1 MHENNYNMMHQINY
15 AKSFSRNVITNIIS
29 LAVSTLVGLLLVPF
43 FLNSLGPSAYA
54 LIPLATS
61 LAGYVTFIIDI
72 LNASVSRY
80 LTIELQ
86 TGDTKRANETYST
99 SYAILLITVLICMPI
114 ALAVSFASPWIFE
127 TGSISDTEVVLFFM
141 LILGSILIST
151 LKSNFMVVLFAY
163 NRLDLRNI
171 VTITQTLVQVGLIV
185 SLFWTQEPSLYLVG
199 FAYLTA
205 SVVSLILAYFLAKR
219 QNASL
224 HFSLLSFD
232 KSRLKELGSLSF
244 LYCFD
249 RFGCILQS
257 QIALIVV
264 NIYFGTVMQAEYSL
278 VLTWGSFLISLGG
291 IVTATAS
298 PKVYSLAGLH
308 DDKAIIDF
316 VSIFTKFIGLLIAL
330 PIALLCIF
338 APQLMTLWVGAEYVS
353 LTPLVWILIPAYYFS
368 ITLSGQVPIAISHL
382 RMQFPAVI
390 NIVFGLLYLGM
401 ALVIPKI
408 FNTGYYGVAVS
419 WVIMIILHHG
429 LVSPVFY
436 SIVAKGKPFAFVKKS
451 AVGLLAMF
459 ILMAAGVF
467 YTSLVP
473 VDTFFM
479 LILSGGIISV
489 IYLFLIAKVV
499 LSKTEKDMAKSC
511 LPGFVQNLKIVKW
524 M

>member
-1 MHENNYNMMHQINY
+1 MSDNTFQINY

-29 LAVSTLVGLLLVPF
+29 LAISTLVGLLLVPF
-43 FLNSLGPSAYA
+43 FLDSLGPSAYA

-86 TGDTKRANETYST
+86 TGNIQKANETYST
-99 SYAILLITVLICMPI
+99 SYAILLITVLICIPI
-114 ALAVSFASPWIFE
+114 ALAVSFAAPWIFE
-127 TGSISDTEVVLFFM
+127 TGSITDTEVMLFFIM
-141 LILGSILIST
+141 ILGSILVST

-185 SLFWTQEPSLYLVG
+185 ILIWILKPSLYCVG
-199 FAYLTA
+199 FAYITA
-205 SVVSLILAYFLAKR
+205 AAVSLLIAHILAKR
-219 QNASL
+219 QNTSL
-224 HFSLLSFD
+224 HFSLSSFN

-264 NIYFGTVMQAEYSL
+264 NVYFGAVMQAEYSL
-278 VLTWGSFLISLGG
+278 VLSWGGVLISLGG
-291 IVTATAS
+291 VISATAS

-338 APQLMTLWVGAEYVS
+338 APQLMTIWVGAEYAS

-401 ALVIPKI
+401 ALVIPKV
-408 FNTGYYGVAVS
+408 FDTGYYGVALA

-429 LVSPVFY
+429 LISPVFY

-451 AVGLLAMF
+451 AVGLLAML
-459 ILMAAGVF
+459 ILMAVGVL
-467 YTSLVP
+467 YTSLVS
-473 VDTFFM
+473 VDSFFM
-479 LILSGGIISV
+479 LILSGGVISA
-489 IYLFLIAKVV
+489 IYLFLVVKVI
-499 LSKTEKDMAKSC
+499 LSKEEKDLAKSC
-511 LPGFVQNLKIVKW
+511 LPGFVQNMKIVKW